1 MVQVSEI
8 EQVRGRRV
16 KITLDD
22 GSHYLLLRSMYQER
36 PLEIG
41 EAVDPKEYAQ
51 WVMTRQY
58 RSALDKAVAML
69 AVRACSRGEI
79 EQKLR
84 RIGYAP
90 DTIEMVIYK
99 LEKNELINDQEF
111 ADQWAQYRAGQK
123 YGPRRI
129 SQELRMKGVS
139 AEEAE
144 SALAEILEEDQIID
158 AAVLARKSLQRAKA
172 GEDPRKTRQ
181 RAMAAIVRRG
191 YDWDTARQAI
201 ETVMG
206 EEE

>member
-58 RSALDKAVAML
+58 RSALDKAVSML

-144 SALAEILEEDQIID
+144 SALA
-158 AAVLARKSLQRAKA
+158 VLARKSLQRAKA